1 MAEPEETKSDED
13 LTMEE
18 ILSSIRKII
27 SEDEEASGDSEA
39 EAEAEAETEVEM
51 AEVEEAEAV
60 AEPEPAPE
68 PEPEPEPAEVEA
80 SPAEEAAEV
89 EDVLDLTD
97 VIEEEVEDEVELE
110 DVELSDEPEP
120 AAPEPA
126 PPEPVEEVEIAM
138 EEEPFPKG
146 EGLLSSDAAQRTSD
160 IIDQLAVTLTSGYE
174 GDGRTLEGL
183 VKAMLKPMLKEWL
196 DANLPDIVQRS
207 VEAEIA
213 RLTRYNK

>member
-1 MAEPEETKSDED
+1 MAEPEDTKSDED

-27 SEDEEASGDSEA
+27 SEDEEATGDAET
-39 EAEAEAETEVEM
+39 EAEAEAETEVEI
-51 AEVEEAEAV
+51 AEVDEAEAAAEEAP
-60 AEPEPAPE
+60 AEPEEVAAE
-68 PEPEPEPAEVEA
+68 EPAE
-80 SPAEEAAEV
+80 PEEAAAEE

-97 VIEEEVEDEVELE
+97 VVEEEDEV
-110 DVELSDEPEP
+110 DFDDDELSDAEEPAPVVEEPEP
-120 AAPEPA
+120 EIELAA
-126 PPEPVEEVEIAM
+126 

-146 EGLLSSDAAQRTSD
+146 DGLLSPDAAQRTSD

-183 VKAMLKPMLKEWL
+183 VRAMLKPMLKEWL
-196 DANLPDIVQRS
+196 DVNLPDIVQRS

>member
-1 MAEPEETKSDED
+1 MAEPEEKSEED

-27 SEDEEASGDSEA
+27 SEDEEATGDQEA
-39 EAEAEAETEVEM
+39 EAEAEAETEVEI
-51 AEVEEAEAV
+51 AEAEEAE
-60 AEPEPAPE
+60 E
-68 PEPEPEPAEVEA
+68 AEVEA
-80 SPAEEAAEV
+80 VLDDAPEEVEEPAEEEAVEEAVEE

-97 VIEEEVEDEVELE
+97 VVEEEGELEIE
-110 DVELSDEPEP
+110 DVELSDEEEP
-120 AAPEPA
+120 APVEEEPAPEPEA
-126 PPEPVEEVEIAM
+126 DIELVVED
-138 EEEPFPKG
+138 EEPFPKG
-146 EGLLSSDAAQRTSD
+146 DGLLSPDAAQRTSD

-183 VKAMLKPMLKEWL
+183 VRAMLKPMLKEWL
-196 DANLPDIVQRS
+196 DINLPDIVQRS

>member
-1 MAEPEETKSDED
+1 MAEPEEKSEED

-27 SEDEEASGDSEA
+27 SEDEETAGDQET
-39 EAEAEAETEVEM
+39 EVEAEAETEVEI
-51 AEVEEAEAV
+51 AEAEEAEV
-60 AEPEPAPE
+60 AFEEEAEPEPEPEPEPAPE
-68 PEPEPEPAEVEA
+68 PEPE
-80 SPAEEAAEV
+80 
-89 EDVLDLTD
+89 EDILDLTD
-97 VIEEEVEDEVELE
+97 VVEEDDELE
-110 DVELSDEPEP
+110 IEDVMLADEDEPESVE
-120 AAPEPA
+120 EPA
-126 PPEPVEEVEIAM
+126 EEIELAAD

-146 EGLLSSDAAQRTSD
+146 DGLLSPDAAQRTSD

-196 DANLPDIVQRS
+196 DSNLPEIVQRA
-207 VEAEIA
+207 VDAEIA